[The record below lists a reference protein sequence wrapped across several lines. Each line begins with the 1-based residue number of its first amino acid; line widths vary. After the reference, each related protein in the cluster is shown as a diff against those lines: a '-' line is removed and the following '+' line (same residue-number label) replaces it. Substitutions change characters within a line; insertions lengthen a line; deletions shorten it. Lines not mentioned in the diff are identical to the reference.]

1 MTDPVDGVKSQASDA
16 SSASLPQNPQTPAP
30 GQASDAAAG
39 KDGKTQTDPT
49 NQNAGKADPKP
60 LEIKDEDLDSR
71 LLSKD
76 QPEHTLESLRRDYA
90 ASSKEAIRLNKANAK
105 LKEMLAEQGIDIAE
119 EDGLPA
125 GLLAGKSYSK
135 DVKDLAIKVKDLS
148 EAEQQMFGDNPQG
161 AIDLILS
168 RAKKA
173 LTRVAPTLESFTKP
187 ISAEREQSA
196 IEHVKSLEE
205 DGVKAHPAFD
215 KNLAFIRRILDSK
228 STPKGLKDA
237 YHQDPEFVLKL
248 LSRHVD
254 SERAALL
261 SIAKREFDK
270 KNNPSPP
277 LGPSSGKT
285 PGSSGAEI
293 TDPRVKGMVEAM
305 GNHSL

>member
-1 MTDPVDGVKSQASDA
+1 MPEPVDGVISQASDA
-16 SSASLPQNPQTPAP
+16 SSASLPQNPPTPAP
-30 GQASDAAAG
+30 GQAPAADAG
-39 KDGKTQTDPT
+39 KNGQPQTDPT

-60 LEIKDEDLDSR
+60 LEIRDEDLNSR

-76 QPEHTLESLRRDYA
+76 KPEHTLESLRRDYA

-119 EDGLPA
+119 EDGIPV
-125 GLLAGKSYSK
+125 GLLAGKAYSK

-187 ISAEREQSA
+187 ISAEREQLA
-196 IEHVKSLEE
+196 IEHVKSLSE
-205 DGVKAHPAFD
+205 DGEKSYPNFE
-215 KNLAFIRRILDSK
+215 KNMAFIRRILESK

-237 YHQDPEFVLKL
+237 YNQEPEFVLKL

-254 SERAALL
+254 SERDALL
-261 SIAKREFDK
+261 RIAKREFDK